1 VYYGKKSRIR
11 TASLD
16 NQTEYDWYFNPNGTL
31 TLPLTNKITAAETPK
46 IGFLITGIEPYNY
59 DRGADQLGHT
69 YQWES
74 ATQFNL
80 FWGEYFND
88 THRIIGSS
96 FYPIGHPESAVTVIQ
111 IASQGNNSVTFSGP
125 IGAGPYEAHSADY
138 APAHGNPVVIENGG
152 GGTWTFG
159 SDRKLTTPGDIL
171 PEIDNL
177 HNLGS
182 PDRQWHHLYVS
193 TGSIYLGNIKLSN
206 EGGNLA
212 VYNVNNAGAQNET
225 QTIVKVVNSSPTEN
239 FVQDGGTASAVY
251 DNLISFIEC
260 GGSARRGASET
271 YDGGNSSTTN
281 NTVII
286 NGGGA

>member
-1 VYYGKKSRIR
+1 VTGQPGSI
-11 TASLD
+11 
-16 NQTEYDWYFNPNGTL
+16 NG
-31 TLPLTNKITAAETPK
+31 
-46 IGFLITGIEPYNY
+46 
-59 DRGADQLGHT
+59 H
-69 YQWES
+69 W
-74 ATQFNL
+74 
-80 FWGEYFND
+80 
-88 THRIIGSS
+88 IIS
-96 FYPIGHPESAVTVIQ
+96 
-111 IASQGNNSVTFSGP
+111 FSGP
-125 IGAGPYEAHSADY
+125 LGTGPFVVHSANY
-138 APAHGNPVVIENGG
+138 APAHGNPVIVQASSSTWSF
-152 GGTWTFG
+152 GTDG
-159 SDRKLTTPGDIL
+159 KLTTPGDIL
-171 PEIDNL
+171 PDSDNL
-177 HNLGS
+177 RNLGS

-206 EGGNLA
+206 ESGNLA

-271 YDGGNSSTTN
+271 YDGGNSSTTS